1 MPAVDH
7 ELVDAADVASL
18 KAQVLASGL
27 TVAQLVSTAWASAAS
42 FRGSDKRGGANGA
55 RIRLEPQNGWDV
67 NNPGQLATVLH
78 TLEGIQQ
85 SFNESQT
92 GGKRISLADLI
103 VLAGS
108 AAVEKA
114 AQDGGVEIAVAFTPG
129 RTDATQEQTDVESF
143 GYLEPLADGFRN
155 YAGKGSRLPA
165 EYLLLDRANLLTLS
179 APETTVLVGGLR
191 VLGATYDGS
200 SLGVLTDRPGTLSND
215 FFVNLLTLGTT
226 WTPTDSGEHPATLRG
241 SGRLGPGEVDRQPRR
256 SGLRLELRAAGA
268 GRGVR
273 Q

>member
-18 KAQVLASGL
+18 KEQVLASGL

-85 SFNESQT
+85 SFNARQT

-114 AQDGGVEIAVAFTPG
+114 ARDGGVEIAVASRPAG
-129 RTDATQEQTDVESF
+129 RT
-143 GYLEPLADGFRN
+143 
-155 YAGKGSRLPA
+155 
-165 EYLLLDRANLLTLS
+165 
-179 APETTVLVGGLR
+179 
-191 VLGATYDGS
+191 
-200 SLGVLTDRPGTLSND
+200 
-215 FFVNLLTLGTT
+215 
-226 WTPTDSGEHPATLRG
+226 
-241 SGRLGPGEVDRQPRR
+241 PRR
-256 SGLRLELRAAGA
+256 SRPTSSRSATWSRSPTASATTPARAAVCRPSTCCSTGPTC
-268 GRGVR
+268 
-273 Q
+273 